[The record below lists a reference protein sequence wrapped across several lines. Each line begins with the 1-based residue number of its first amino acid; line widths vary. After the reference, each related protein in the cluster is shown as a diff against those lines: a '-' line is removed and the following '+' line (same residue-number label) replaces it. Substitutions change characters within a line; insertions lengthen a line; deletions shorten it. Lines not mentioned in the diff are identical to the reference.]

1 VSAIPDNIFREYDIR
16 GVYGADLTDETAE
29 LIGRGYAIYLRGRG
43 VEDPI
48 TVSIGRDVRLSSNA
62 VFDALVK
69 GLTESGVN
77 CIDIGECPTPL
88 QYFSMFTM
96 DVQGGVMITGS
107 HNPPEYNGLKISVGR
122 ETIHGEEIQALK
134 GVIRD
139 KVLSGSPPVFSG
151 EKGTIKAMEIIPGY
165 IDDVSARFTLP
176 DTKKP
181 VKVVLDSGN
190 GTAGAVAP
198 ELLKRIGCE
207 VVELYSE
214 PDGNF
219 PNHHPD
225 PTLEKN
231 LKDLISTVKA
241 EGADFGIAYDGD
253 ADRIGV
259 VDELGGVIWGD
270 KLMIIFARAILEG
283 SPGATIVG
291 EVKCSQV
298 MYDEIRKQGGKAEMW
313 KTGHSLI
320 KARMKE
326 LKAAMAGEMSGHIF
340 FADKWF
346 GFDDAVYASC
356 RLVEIMAARRAANP
370 AFAFSTLLKG
380 LPETF
385 ITPELRVE
393 CADDLKFG
401 MIEKLDK
408 VLGDGVE
415 GLKITD
421 VIRIDGLRI
430 NFDGGWAL
438 VRASNTQ
445 PVLVLR
451 FEANDKA
458 LLERARAFMRA
469 KLEEVAPGAGA
480 GI

>member
-1 VSAIPDNIFREYDIR
+1 MSAIPDNIFREYDIR
-16 GVYGADLTDETAE
+16 GVYGTDLNEETVA
-29 LIGRGYAIYLRGRG
+29 LIARGYAIYLRERG
-43 VEDPI
+43 VADPI
-48 TVSIGRDVRLSSNA
+48 TVSIGRDVRLSSKA
-62 VFDALVK
+62 IFDTLVK
-69 GLTESGVN
+69 NLTESGIN

-88 QYFSMFTM
+88 QYFSMRTL
-96 DVQGGVMITGS
+96 DVGGGVMITGS
-107 HNPPEYNGLKISVGR
+107 HNPPEYNGFKISVGR
-122 ETIHGEEIQALK
+122 ETIHGSEIQALK
-134 GVIRD
+134 GVIRE
-139 KVLSGSPPVFSG
+139 KVLGASPPSGG
-151 EKGTIKAMEIIPGY
+151 EKGSVEKIEIIPAY
-165 IDDVSARFTLP
+165 IDDVAPRFTLP
-176 DTKKP
+176 ETAKP
-181 VKVVLDSGN
+181 LKVVLDSGN
-190 GTAGAVAP
+190 GTGGAVAP
-198 ELLKRIGCE
+198 ALLRQLGCE
-207 VVELYSE
+207 VLELYSE

-231 LKDLISTVKA
+231 LQDLIGVVKA

-270 KLMIIFARAILEG
+270 KLMVIFARAILETT
-283 SPGATIVG
+283 PGATVVG

-298 MYDEIRKQGGKAEMW
+298 MYDEINKQGGKAVMW

-356 RLVEIMAARRAANP
+356 RLVEIMAAKRAAEP
-370 AFAFSTLLKG
+370 DFAFSTLLAG

-385 ITPELRVE
+385 ITPEYRVE
-393 CADDLKFG
+393 SSDDLKFAL
-401 MIEKLDK
+401 IEKLDK
-408 VLGDGVE
+408 ALGEGVE

-421 VIRIDGLRI
+421 VIKIDGLRI

-451 FEANDKA
+451 FEANSEA

-469 KLEEVAPGAGA
+469 KLEEVSPGAGA